1 MYGQI
6 YAEDVMRDTV
16 TDKKTNILDS
26 LRLPADLRAMDP
38 AELDALAAEIR
49 ERLVTTIT
57 DGDGCLG
64 MGGHL
69 ASNLGV
75 VELTLALHR
84 VFDSPHDHIIWDV
97 GHQSY
102 VHKLLTG
109 RSDRFDTLRTPGG
122 ISGFTKRSE
131 SPHDPFG
138 AGHSSTSLS
147 AALGIARAEKLRGSD
162 GYTIAVIGDGAF
174 TGGMIQEAL
183 NNCEHTEGLR
193 LIIIINENEMSIS
206 RNIGSF
212 AKSISRIR
220 NRPSYFRTK
229 AATRHILSAL
239 PLIGHPLVRGIT
251 KLKKGIKD
259 FVYGSSYFEDLGLY
273 YLGPIDGNDREELE
287 LVLGE
292 AKKFDESVVLHIK
305 TQKGRGYRPAEEDPG
320 RYHSVSPR
328 GAVPGGGFS
337 REFGRLIVDA
347 ATGDG
352 RICAITAAMSYGT
365 GLENF
370 RKLFP
375 ARFFD
380 VGIAE
385 EHAVTFAAGLAAGGM
400 RPVAAIYSTFLQRA
414 YDNILHDAA
423 LQDLPLVLCID
434 RAGLS
439 VGDGA
444 THHGIFDVSFL
455 SSIPGVTIYTPATY
469 DTLRLSFYAAL
480 NAGGTVAVRYPN
492 AVESETV
499 KETFYPNG
507 APQTLGVRWAY
518 CNAAGKKTPDVVI
531 AVHGRMAEEAIE
543 VSHRLA
549 AAGYGCGII
558 LCEYIKP
565 YKKLAAEVA
574 AYIADGVRLFVTLE
588 EEIRSGGFGMNLCD
602 ALETIGALNG
612 RGKLIIATDDNFAT
626 PNAGQTVYEAAGVD
640 TENAVRL
647 ITNMLE

>member
-1 MYGQI
+1 MCDM
-6 YAEDVMRDTV
+6 E

-26 LRLPADLRAMDP
+26 VNSPGDLREMDS
-38 AELDALAAEIR
+38 ATLDALAKEIR

-84 VFDSPHDHIIWDV
+84 VFDSPRDHIIWDV

-109 RSDRFDTLRTPGG
+109 RRDRFDTLRTSGG

-162 GYTIAVIGDGAF
+162 GYTVAVIGDGAF

-229 AATRHILSAL
+229 AATRHILSSL
-239 PLIGHPLVRGIT
+239 PLIGRPLVRGIT

-259 FVYGSSYFEDLGLY
+259 FIYGSSYFEDLGLY

-287 LVLGE
+287 VVLGE
-292 AKKFDESVVLHIK
+292 AKKFDESVILHIK
-305 TQKGRGYRPAEEDPG
+305 TQKGRGYKPAEADPG
-320 RYHSVSPR
+320 RYHSVAPR
-328 GAVPGGGFS
+328 GAVSGGGFS
-337 REFGRLIVDA
+337 REFGRVIVDA
-347 ATGDG
+347 ATADG

-400 RPVAAIYSTFLQRA
+400 KPVAAIYSTFLQRA

-439 VGDGA
+439 AGDGA

-469 DTLRLSFYAAL
+469 DILRMSFTAAL
-480 NAGGTVAVRYPN
+480 TAGGTVAVRYPN
-492 AVESETV
+492 AVESEKV
-499 KETFYPNG
+499 KKLFYPTG
-507 APQTLGVRWAY
+507 VPEKLGVRWVY
-518 CNAAGKKTPDVVI
+518 EGKNGAAQPEVI
-531 AVHGRMAEEAIE
+531 LAVHGRMADEAVEI
-543 VSHRLA
+543 SHRLA
-549 AAGYGCGII
+549 SAGCGCGVI

-574 AYIADGVRLFVTLE
+574 AYVTPKTRLFVTLE

-602 ALETIGALNG
+602 ALEVCGALANC
-612 RGKLIIATDDNFAT
+612 RKLVIATDDNFAT
-626 PNAGQTVYEAAGVD
+626 PAEGQTVYEAAGVD

-647 ITNMLE
+647 ITEMLR

>member
-1 MYGQI
+1 MSGS
-6 YAEDVMRDTV
+6 EK
-16 TDKKTNILDS
+16 DKKTNILDGMRS
-26 LRLPADLRAMDP
+26 PGDLREMND
-38 AELDALAAEIR
+38 ETLDALAEEIR
-49 ERLVTTIT
+49 RRLVTTIT
-57 DGDGCLG
+57 DGEGCLG

-84 VFDSPHDHIIWDV
+84 VFDSPCDHIIWDV

-109 RSDRFDTLRTPGG
+109 RADRFDTLRTPGG
-122 ISGFTKRSE
+122 ICGFTKRSE

-183 NNCEHTEGLR
+183 NNCENTKGLR

-239 PLIGHPLVRGIT
+239 PLIGRPLVRGIT
-251 KLKKGIKD
+251 KLKKGVKD
-259 FVYGSSYFEDLGLY
+259 LIYGSSYFEDLGLY
-273 YLGPIDGNDREELE
+273 YLGPIDGNDRAELE
-287 LVLGE
+287 LVLSE

-305 TQKGRGYRPAEEDPG
+305 TQKGRGYEPAERDPG
-320 RYHSVSPR
+320 RYHSVAAR
-328 GAVPGGGFS
+328 GASPGGGFS

-352 RICAITAAMSYGT
+352 RVCAITAAMSYGT

-375 ARFFD
+375 TRFFD

-423 LQDLPLVLCID
+423 LQDLPLLLCID

-444 THHGIFDVSFL
+444 THHGIFDVAFL

-469 DTLRLSFYAAL
+469 DALRMSFSAAL
-480 NAGGTVAVRYPN
+480 RDGSTVAIRYPN

-499 KETFYPNG
+499 KALFYPGG
-507 APQTLGVRWAY
+507 APDTPSVRWAFE
-518 CNAAGKKTPDVVI
+518 GKGETTPEVVL

-543 VSHRLA
+543 ISRRLT
-549 AAGYGCGII
+549 AAGHGCGLI

-565 YKKLAAEVA
+565 YKKLAAEVS
-574 AYIADGVRLFVTLE
+574 AYLTSGVRLFVTLE

-602 ALETIGALNG
+602 ALEVCGAMG
-612 RGKLIIATDDNFAT
+612 DCQKLIIATDDTFAT
-626 PNAGQTVYEAAGVD
+626 PAAGQTVYEAAGVD
-640 TENAVRL
+640 TEHAIRL
-647 ITNMLE
+647 ITDKLG